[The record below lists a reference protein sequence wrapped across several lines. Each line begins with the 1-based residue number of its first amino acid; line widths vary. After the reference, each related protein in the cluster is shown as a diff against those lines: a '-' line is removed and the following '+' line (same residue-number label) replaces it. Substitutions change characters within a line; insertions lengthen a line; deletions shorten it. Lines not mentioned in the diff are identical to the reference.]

1 MSNLIESSSYWNSKG
16 IILDRMGKH
25 KDAIECFEKA
35 RSISP
40 DDFDIITN
48 IGISF
53 DKLGKS
59 DEALNFY
66 DLALKKQEDTKTLYN
81 KGISLSKMGKHSE
94 AANYFKKVLN
104 EERNNKNAIIN
115 LAIALQKMG
124 KLDEAISILKEWGDF
139 DFLYTRAQLMIE
151 NGKKQIED
159 SINLL
164 QICLNENPES
174 IPSLENISYA
184 LKMLDMEQQ
193 SQKYVENIRR
203 LYSERKKVED
213 KIKAL
218 KEVLSNCIFN
228 YEKIGQN
235 LLSKKDSGRN
245 YNFYRDIFEGLFH
258 DILLIDE
265 DFSSFLENYGKR
277 SISSSN
283 VFIKELLI
291 RANNLAESLDT
302 LKIKIEEDIGRPSI
316 RCIFYILNPLE
327 RKKNSEINIYLINNG
342 DMEANDISFLVEKNR
357 DLNLSKIEDN
367 IPSLKPLEYKA
378 YTITIKSKNED
389 IFEIRSFCNYKG
401 NEFYE
406 TSVVYPLEIPYF
418 PDEDSLSL
426 ISYLKVLK
434 LDIDTTAEEIKRR
447 WKDLS
452 KYYHPDTTQDEKE
465 KIIKESILKE
475 INEAYEGLKNYY

>member
-1 MSNLIESSSYWNSKG
+1 M
-16 IILDRMGKH
+16 
-25 KDAIECFEKA
+25 
-35 RSISP
+35 
-40 DDFDIITN
+40 
-48 IGISF
+48 
-53 DKLGKS
+53 
-59 DEALNFY
+59 
-66 DLALKKQEDTKTLYN
+66 
-81 KGISLSKMGKHSE
+81 
-94 AANYFKKVLN
+94 
-104 EERNNKNAIIN
+104 
-115 LAIALQKMG
+115 
-124 KLDEAISILKEWGDF
+124 
-139 DFLYTRAQLMIE
+139 
-151 NGKKQIED
+151 
-159 SINLL
+159 
-164 QICLNENPES
+164 
-174 IPSLENISYA
+174 
-184 LKMLDMEQQ
+184 
-193 SQKYVENIRR
+193 
-203 LYSERKKVED
+203 
-213 KIKAL
+213 
-218 KEVLSNCIFN
+218 
-228 YEKIGQN
+228 
-235 LLSKKDSGRN
+235 
-245 YNFYRDIFEGLFH
+245 
-258 DILLIDE
+258 
-265 DFSSFLENYGKR
+265 GKR

-378 YTITIKSKNED
+378 YTVTIKPKNED

-418 PDEDSLSL
+418 PDEYSLSL

-465 KIIKESILKE
+465 K
-475 INEAYEGLKNYY
+475 